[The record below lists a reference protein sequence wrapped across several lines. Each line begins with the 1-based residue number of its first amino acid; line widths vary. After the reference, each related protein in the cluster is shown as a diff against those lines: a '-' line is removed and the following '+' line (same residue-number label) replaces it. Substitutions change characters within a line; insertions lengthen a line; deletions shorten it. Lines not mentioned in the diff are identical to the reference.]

1 MVRFQQLSSPTA
13 AKSVEDTAFYR
24 YGRLLSRNEVGSEP
38 SRFALSAAAFHTA
51 NRERRRRY
59 PRALLAT
66 ATHDHKRGEDTR
78 VRLAVLSE
86 IPDEWESALG
96 RWMRVSGPMKRE
108 IESHPAP
115 DVADEIMLYQMIVAA
130 WPLGLLPEDT
140 ESLVAFRDRIAAWQ
154 EKALREAKR
163 HTSWAAPNAEY
174 EAASRD
180 FLTRLLDPGHP
191 SGMAQELAE
200 FAARIAPAG
209 ALNGLA
215 QTLLRIACPGVPDL
229 YQGAEFW
236 DFSLVDPDNRRPVDF
251 ATRAATLAGNSPPDE
266 LLESWQDGRVKQ
278 AVIARALALRRRASG
293 LFASGTYTPLTTEGK
308 MADHVFGFARIHEG
322 RAAIV
327 IVTRLAAKLEG
338 LREKPLVSGS
348 AWQGTATILP
358 RNLHGRRLNDVLG
371 GRSNTGAPAG
381 RLLLADLLARLPVAL
396 LEAQ

>member
-1 MVRFQQLSSPTA
+1 ML
-13 AKSVEDTAFYR
+13 
-24 YGRLLSRNEVGSEP
+24 N
-38 SRFALSAAAFHTA
+38 
-51 NRERRRRY
+51 
-59 PRALLAT
+59 
-66 ATHDHKRGEDTR
+66 
-78 VRLAVLSE
+78 
-86 IPDEWESALG
+86 
-96 RWMRVSGPMKRE
+96 MKQ
-108 IESHPAP
+108 AC
-115 DVADEIMLYQMIVAA
+115 
-130 WPLGLLPEDT
+130 
-140 ESLVAFRDRIAAWQ
+140 
-154 EKALREAKR
+154 
-163 HTSWAAPNAEY
+163 
-174 EAASRD
+174 RD

-266 LLESWQDGRVKQ
+266 LLDSWQDGRVKQ